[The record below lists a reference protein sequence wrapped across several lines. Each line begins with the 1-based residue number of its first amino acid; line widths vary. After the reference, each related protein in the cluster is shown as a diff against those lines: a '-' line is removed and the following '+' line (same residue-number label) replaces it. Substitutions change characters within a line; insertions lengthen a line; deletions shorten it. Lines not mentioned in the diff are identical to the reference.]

1 MNLEKIL
8 QERYDRESFISI
20 AANILQVGRCE
31 PVRVKGESE
40 KIEEINLI
48 VEKYIGSRS
57 FCILEVKLKN
67 TVLERSPVF
76 QRDEVFKYLNGR
88 GSDAALVAYYK
99 EDETVWK
106 IALVTITYF
115 FDESGKIKVK
125 PKPSEAKRFW
135 YIVGEDKHTHT
146 AQQQLSKLLNRE
158 NTYGDILNAFS
169 IEPVTKEFYREISNW
184 YFWALKHVK
193 FPNDAEKITGGRNIA
208 VIRFITRIMFIWF
221 MKHKGLIKDELFD
234 KKNVQEL
241 IRDFSEQSSTYY
253 KAILQNLFFAT
264 LNTPIVE
271 RDFRTE
277 KRVSGFY
284 NEDYMNHGKFRYQ
297 ELFKNPEQ
305 LKSLFNYIPFLNGG
319 LFECLDKKNNDPSNN
334 TGKEIRIDGFSDVDL
349 KQPVFPNFLSF
360 SEEREVDLNEDYDTQ
375 NQKYLVRGIINI
387 LKSYNFTVEE
397 STPVDQEVALDPEL
411 LGKVFENLLAS
422 YNPETATTARKATGS
437 YYTPRGI
444 VNYMVDESLKEYFE
458 TKTKGS
464 IENFDKKLENLF
476 SYASDVNPFTE
487 VETDLLIQSIESLKV
502 IDPAVGSGAFPM
514 AMLQR
519 LVFLLSKLDL
529 HNTKWKA
536 QQVKAIE
543 DNVKDPDLK
552 NELIEEIETNF
563 KGNELDYGRK
573 LYLIQKC
580 LYGVD
585 IQPIAIQIAK
595 LRFFISLLVDEKV
608 NPDDRNNNYGIK
620 HLPNLETKLV
630 IANTLVGLDI
640 GNLTLHS
647 NNILNLEN
655 QIQKKLSEYFSAYK
669 KEEKEKI
676 KKEYRILVEK
686 LKHLF
691 ENEGFPSNIT
701 EKIIKYDPFDTNIAS
716 DWFNPGWMFG
726 VREGFDI
733 VIANPPYVRHEKI
746 KDQKE
751 GLKKQGY
758 EVFNSTSDLYTY
770 FYEKGYDLLKDNG
783 TLTFISSNKWMRAK
797 YGENLRKFLKEKT
810 ILKEMIDF
818 GGYKVFDATVDTNI
832 IIFEK
837 EKEQDKNE
845 FWYLNVENDFDGKDI
860 IEYFNK
866 KGNVIEQA
874 DLSDSAWTLADDKVL
889 ALKKKIESVGKP
901 LKDWDVGIFYGIKT
915 GFNDTFIINT
925 AKRDEILANCKD
937 DSERTRTEEIIKP
950 ILRGRDIG
958 KYYYKWAGLWVIF
971 IPWHF
976 PLHKDESIQG
986 ASKKAEEE
994 FQKQFPAVYHHL
1006 SQYKDALSKRN
1017 KDETG
1022 IRYEWYALQRCAN
1035 TYYSEFEKEK
1045 IVWNRITEKI
1055 IFSYVDANYYVLD
1068 STFMITGENLKFL
1081 IAVLNSDIIGYWIK
1095 LSAATLGEGSYGAKI
1110 YIENSPIPPINPQ
1123 NQSLAN
1129 QTESFVDQIL
1139 LAKKK
1144 DPNAATSSLEKQI
1157 DKLVRQLYGLT
1168 DDEIKIIEWV
1178 ILHE

>member
-1 MNLEKIL
+1 MDFEDYLKSGYKRENFVYIL
-8 QERYDRESFISI
+8 KELLSDYEEQS
-20 AANILQVGRCE
+20 G
-31 PVRVKGESE
+31 P
-40 KIEEINLI
+40 IELTDSQKNNVVAFTQLGKSKLNGKD
-48 VEKYIGSRS
+48 VLA
-57 FCILEVKLKN
+57 LEVELKKGVESSPTFQRN
-67 TVLERSPVF
+67 LVAQFLQKQVLE
-76 QRDEVFKYLNGR
+76 
-88 GSDAALVAYYK
+88 AALVGYYTPNEAK
-99 EDETVWK
+99 WK
-106 IALVTITYF
+106 IALVTVSYKLY
-115 FDESGKIKVK
+115 EQGIKK
-125 PKPSEAKRFW
+125 EISEAKR
-135 YIVGEDKHTHT
+135 YYYVVGQENIHT
-146 AQQQLSKLLNRE
+146 ALSQLGNLKARA
-158 NTYGDILNAFS
+158 NTLEDLVNAFS
-169 IEPVTKEFYREISNW
+169 IEPVTKEFYKEISNW
-184 YFWALKHVK
+184 YFWALKCVK
-193 FPNDAEKITGGRNIA
+193 FPNDAEKIVGGRNIA
-208 VIRFITRIMFIWF
+208 VIRFITRMMFIWF

-234 KKNVQEL
+234 DKKIQDL
-241 IRDFSEQSSTYY
+241 LRDFSEQSSTYY

-264 LNTPIVE
+264 LNTPIAE

-277 KRVSGFY
+277 KRFSGFR

-319 LFECLDKKNNDPSNN
+319 LFECLDKRKNDPSNN
-334 TGKEIRIDGFSDVDL
+334 TGKEIRIDGFSDVDC
-349 KQPVFPNFLSF
+349 KQPVFPNFLFF
-360 SEEREVDLNEDYDTQ
+360 SEKDEVDLNEDYDTQ
-375 NQKYLVRGIINI
+375 NQKYPVRGIINI

-464 IENFDKKLENLF
+464 IENFDKKLEDLF
-476 SYASDVNPFTE
+476 SYASGVNPFTE
-487 VETDLLIQSIESLKV
+487 VETDLLIQTIESLKV

-519 LVFLLSKLDL
+519 LVFLLSKLDP

-543 DNVKDPDLK
+543 NNVKDPNLK

-563 KGNELDYGRK
+563 KDNELDYGRK

-595 LRFFISLLVDEKV
+595 LRFFISLLVNEKV
-608 NPDDRNNNYGIK
+608 DPNDRNNNYGIK
-620 HLPNLETKLV
+620 PLPNLETKLV
-630 IANTLVGLDI
+630 IANTLVDLDI
-640 GNLTLHS
+640 GNRTLRS
-647 NNILNLEN
+647 DNILNLEE

-676 KKEYRILVEK
+676 KEDYRNLVEK
-686 LKHLF
+686 LKQSF

-716 DWFNPGWMFG
+716 SWFNPEWMFG
-726 VREGFDI
+726 IKEGFDI
-733 VIANPPYVRHEKI
+733 VIANPPYIRHEKI

-751 GLKKQGY
+751 DLKKQGY
-758 EVFNSTSDLYTY
+758 KVFNSTSDLYTY

-783 TLTFISSNKWMRAK
+783 ILAFISSNKWMRAK

-810 ILKEMIDF
+810 ILKELIDF

-837 EKEQDKNE
+837 GKVQDKNE

-860 IEYFNK
+860 VEYFNR

-889 ALKKKIESVGKP
+889 ALKKKIENIGKP
-901 LKDWDVGIFYGIKT
+901 LKDWNVKIYRGILT
-915 GFNDTFIINT
+915 GFNDAFIIDT
-925 AKRDEILANCKD
+925 KTKEEILANCKD

-950 ILRGRDIG
+950 ILRGRDIHRYG
-958 KYYYKWAGLWVIF
+958 YKWAGLWVIK
-971 IPWHF
+971 I
-976 PLHKDESIQG
+976 ESG
-986 ASKKAEEE
+986 WTNKN
-994 FQKQFPAVYHHL
+994 
-1006 SQYKDALSKRN
+1006 KRN
-1017 KDETG
+1017 QDPEMFFKSMYPTL
-1022 IRYEWYALQRCAN
+1022 YEHFMKFASLKSKGKGLFDRDDQGDYWWELRDCD
-1035 TYYSEFEKEK
+1035 YYPEFEKEK

-1055 IFSYVDANYYVLD
+1055 IFSYVDANYHVLD

-1110 YIENSPIPPINPQ
+1110 YVENSPIPPITPQ
-1123 NQSLAN
+1123 NQSIVQQIETL
-1129 QTESFVDQIL
+1129 VDQIL
-1139 LAKKK
+1139 AQKQSNP
-1144 DPNAATSSLEKQI
+1144 DADISVLEHQI
-1157 DKLVRQLYGLT
+1157 DQLVYKLYSLT
-1168 DDEIKIIEWV
+1168 EEEITIVEK
-1178 ILHE
+1178 